1 MNVYLRCWNVY
12 YLSVSICMQEL
23 TDTHSYLSENVF
35 TAAIKGEALLIK
47 SHIVSST
54 IDRTGSI
61 TLVSRALPLPVFT
74 SAVNG
79 LDGIRLITNDM
90 RFCLY
95 CTCQSQMEV
104 KPKN

>member
-1 MNVYLRCWNVY
+1 MYIIIMFNECVFKVLEGILFVCLYLHAT
-12 YLSVSICMQEL
+12 
-23 TDTHSYLSENVF
+23 TDTHSYLSENIF

-47 SHIVSST
+47 SHVVSST

-74 SAVNG
+74 SAEN
-79 LDGIRLITNDM
+79 
-90 RFCLY
+90 RFV

-104 KPKN
+104 